1 MSRSVWKG
9 DFVDPKLLFLFYN
22 SLKITEKRKFRIQV
36 WSRRSTILPI
46 FVGTNVEIHDGKKFV
61 NLSITKNMVGYK
73 FGEFALTKRIGR
85 SIHKEAIVSKK
96 ILKKTKKK

>member
-1 MSRSVWKG
+1 MSRSIWKG

-22 SLKITEKRKFRIQV
+22 SHKFMEKRKFKIQI
-36 WSRRSTILPI
+36 WSRRSVILPI

-85 SIHKEAIVSKK
+85 NIHKEVTVSKK
-96 ILKKTKKK
+96 IQKKSKK